1 MPDFRQA
8 LRSGRRLVFDGGMGT
23 MLQSRGLPPG
33 VSPELF
39 CLARPDVLVGIHADY
54 LRAGADV
61 LTTNTFGGCVYKLGT
76 GPGTPDVVEFNRA
89 MARAA
94 REAVASSGRE
104 AFVAG
109 SVGPSGHF
117 MRPLGDL
124 DPAELVAA
132 FRAQI
137 RGLVQGGVDLI
148 LAETQFDLAEA
159 RAIVLAVRAEC
170 DLPVG
175 VSMTFENGVSLTGT
189 RPEVFVQSMLNMGVD
204 LVGTNCSAGPEQMVE
219 VADELLAISEVP
231 VLVEPNAGLPELVD
245 GKTVF
250 RLGPDDFARHTAR
263 FAAAGARLLGGCCG
277 TTPDHIA
284 ALRGALDALSGGL
297 IPDPARRDGIVLTTR
312 AQAVHIGAGS
322 PIRIIGE
329 RINPTG
335 KKQLIAELQAG
346 EFAQALRFADEQVEA
361 GAPVL
366 DVNVGAPMV
375 DEAVLLPALVERLV
389 ARHALPLSL
398 DSSNADA
405 IAGALPF
412 HPGSPLVNSISGEPG
427 RMEHLGPLCR
437 DHGAPFILLPLKGRK
452 LPVTAAERIAII
464 EELLQQ
470 ADGLR
475 IPRRLVMV
483 DVLALAVSSKA
494 EAARHCLDT
503 IRWCAAQGLPTT
515 IGLSNISFGLPAR
528 ELLNSTFL
536 AMAAGAGLS
545 SCIAHPGNARIRE
558 AVAASGVLLGLDANA
573 EAFIEGYSGWTP
585 GNGEAGAVQTG
596 GAGGASG
603 ASGVKAKAAT
613 LEEAVIRGD
622 REGALALVD
631 RALSEGAD
639 PFSLVQDKLIPG
651 ITEVGRR
658 YERREYFLPQ
668 LIRSAETMQHAF
680 RKLQPLLE
688 AQRGQETRPVIIMA
702 TVEGDI
708 HDIGKNIVTLMLGN
722 HGFDVVDLGKDV
734 KAADI
739 VEAAERHGA
748 GVIGLS
754 ALMTTTMVRMEDTVR
769 LVRERGLPVKV
780 MVGGAVVTPAFAEAI
795 GADGYSADA
804 VEAVRVAK
812 ELLAVQ

>member
-76 GPGTPDVVEFNRA
+76 GPGAPDVAEFNRA

-94 REAVASSGRE
+94 REAVAASGRE

-132 FRAQI
+132 FHAQI

-175 VSMTFENGVSLTGT
+175 VSMTFENGVSLTGS
-189 RPEVFVQSMLNMGVD
+189 RPEVFVHSMLNMGVD
-204 LVGTNCSAGPEQMVE
+204 LIATNCSAGPEQMAE
-219 VADELLAISEVP
+219 VVDELLALSDVP

-245 GKTVF
+245 GRTLF

-284 ALRGALDALSGGL
+284 ALRCALDGLSGGL
-297 IPDPARRDGIVLTTR
+297 VPDPARRDGIVLTTR

-335 KKQLIAELQAG
+335 KKLLTAELQAG
-346 EFAQALRFADEQVEA
+346 EFAQALL
-361 GAPVL
+361 L

-389 ARHALPLSL
+389 ARHSLPLSL

-405 IAGALPF
+405 IAAALPF

-437 DHGAPFILLPLKGRK
+437 DHGAPFVLLPLKGRK

-464 EELLQQ
+464 EELLAQ
-470 ADGLR
+470 AD
-475 IPRRLVMV
+475 
-483 DVLALAVSSKA
+483 
-494 EAARHCLDT
+494 AAWT
-503 IRWCAAQGLPTT
+503 P
-515 IGLSNISFGLPAR
+515 S
-528 ELLNSTFL
+528 
-536 AMAAGAGLS
+536 AGARRRG
-545 SCIAHPGNARIRE
+545 CPPP
-558 AVAASGVLLGLDANA
+558 SGCPT
-573 EAFIEGYSGWTP
+573 S
-585 GNGEAGAVQTG
+585 
-596 GAGGASG
+596 
-603 ASGVKAKAAT
+603 
-613 LEEAVIRGD
+613 
-622 REGALALVD
+622 
-631 RALSEGAD
+631 
-639 PFSLVQDKLIPG
+639 
-651 ITEVGRR
+651 
-658 YERREYFLPQ
+658 
-668 LIRSAETMQHAF
+668 RSACPRA
-680 RKLQPLLE
+680 
-688 AQRGQETRPVIIMA
+688 
-702 TVEGDI
+702 
-708 HDIGKNIVTLMLGN
+708 NC
-722 HGFDVVDLGKDV
+722 
-734 KAADI
+734 
-739 VEAAERHGA
+739 
-748 GVIGLS
+748 
-754 ALMTTTMVRMEDTVR
+754 
-769 LVRERGLPVKV
+769 
-780 MVGGAVVTPAFAEAI
+780 
-795 GADGYSADA
+795 
-804 VEAVRVAK
+804 
-812 ELLAVQ
+812 

>member
-76 GPGTPDVVEFNRA
+76 GTPDVVEFNRA

-297 IPDPARRDGIVLTTR
+297 VPDPARRDGIVLTTR

-585 GNGEAGAVQTG
+585 GSGEAGAVQTG

-769 LVRERGLPVKV
+769 LVRERGLPIKV